1 MKQKNIFYEKFLA
14 FYNFLSL
21 FLSRYENEQK
31 YKLVVAHFSSETDVK
46 KRCY

>member
-1 MKQKNIFYEKFLA
+1 MEQKNTFYEKSLA
-14 FYNFLSL
+14 FYKFLSL
-21 FLSRYENEQK
+21 FLPRYENEQK